1 VLPRFLIERAGL
13 ESSEADS
20 AAVTLTQCLRSAA
33 NLNIHLQCLMLDG
46 VCERG
51 AAGPGQ
57 YEAAVPAVLKL
68 KTPWHD
74 GTRHL
79 ATSPLKFM
87 QGVAVLVPRQ
97 HRPIWPIARGTHK
110 RLLRG
115 GQSGAVSVAEGS
127 TTGARRTSL
136 TDRSAG

>member
-1 VLPRFLIERAGL
+1 
-13 ESSEADS
+13 
-20 AAVTLTQCLRSAA
+20 LRSAA

-97 HRPIWPIARGTHK
+97 HRPIGRSREA
-110 RLLRG
+110 
-115 GQSGAVSVAEGS
+115 
-127 TTGARRTSL
+127 RTSGCF
-136 TDRSAG
+136 AAVNPGQ

>member
-1 VLPRFLIERAGL
+1 MLPRFLIERAGL

-57 YEAAVPAVLKL
+57 YAAAVSAVLKL
-68 KTPWHD
+68 KTH
-74 GTRHL
+74 GT
-79 ATSPLKFM
+79 T
-87 QGVAVLVPRQ
+87 VP
-97 HRPIWPIARGTHK
+97 
-110 RLLRG
+110 
-115 GQSGAVSVAEGS
+115 S
-127 TTGARRTSL
+127 TWRFRR
-136 TDRSAG
+136 